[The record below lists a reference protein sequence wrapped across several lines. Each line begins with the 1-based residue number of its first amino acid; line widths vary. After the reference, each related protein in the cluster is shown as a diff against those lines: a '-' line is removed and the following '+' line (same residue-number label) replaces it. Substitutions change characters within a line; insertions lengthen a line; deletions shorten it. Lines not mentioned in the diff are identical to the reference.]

1 MKFEYTKCRQV
12 PHTKT
17 EDWHIIRVNWLHHL
31 VTRSC
36 KQFVHNLC
44 GLSYNIHSWHNKI
57 RGAERTKRRPTSL
70 WGNGMV
76 APKPGGSRSGGGPP
90 EAAASGEGDRSLRGQ
105 RLRCGASGGGGAGA
119 RGAPH
124 AGERHEIGLPRS
136 ASRVAFLLWNWRRR
150 GWGGQL
156 ETGRVGGFIG
166 GIEEGASGLRKRG
179 DRGSWDRRG
188 AAAMRDGL
196 RRWAK

>member
-1 MKFEYTKCRQV
+1 
-12 PHTKT
+12 
-17 EDWHIIRVNWLHHL
+17 
-31 VTRSC
+31 
-36 KQFVHNLC
+36 
-44 GLSYNIHSWHNKI
+44 
-57 RGAERTKRRPTSL
+57 
-70 WGNGMV
+70 MV

-105 RLRCGASGGGGAGA
+105 RLCCGASGGGGAGA

-156 ETGRVGGFIG
+156 ETGRVGGFYRGYRRG
-166 GIEEGASGLRKRG
+166 GERAEEERRPRLLRSP
-179 DRGSWDRRG
+179 RGSRDERR
-188 AAAMRDGL
+188 AAALGEIKIRGCL
-196 RRWAK
+196 CRFVGCCLGQKRKELCVFFASWRLPWAGPPVAGETPVGSAPLFEFLLV